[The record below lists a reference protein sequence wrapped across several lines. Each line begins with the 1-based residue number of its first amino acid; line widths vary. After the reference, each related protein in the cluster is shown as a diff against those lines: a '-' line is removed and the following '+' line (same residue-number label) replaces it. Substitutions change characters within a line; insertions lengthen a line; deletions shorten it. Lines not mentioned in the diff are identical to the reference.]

1 VSAKLVFLGRLADIA
16 GRSEHVFGFTAP
28 LDWPDV
34 VAWVADCFSAELA
47 DLVCGDK
54 VRIAVNGSLLT
65 DKAALILK
73 DGDELAFLPPVSG
86 G

>member
-1 VSAKLVFLGRLADIA
+1 VSAKLVFLGRLVDIA
-16 GRSEHVFGFTAP
+16 GRSEQVFGFTAP

-34 VAWVADCFSAELA
+34 VAWVEDCFSEELAEL
-47 DLVCGDK
+47 VRGNK
-54 VRIAVNGSLLT
+54 VRIAVNGSVLA